1 MALSEGLANITR
13 GFRFHAAISGGKTW
27 RLCYLLVYYGV
38 FLLFRWGDRYS
49 RPLRWLKRLGLSDK
63 RVVVT
68 MPDGVRISLD
78 LHTAFDPLYQI
89 YEARD
94 YAVLDPFV
102 PREGDVVLDLGA
114 NVGIYALWAAARV
127 GPEGRVVAVEPHPGN
142 FALLR
147 SNAEANGFSW
157 LTPVQAAAADAPGR
171 ARLYIH
177 PRAINFS
184 LVRTA
189 EEFVDVEV
197 LTVDGLAER
206 LGLSRVAIVKVDVE
220 GSEPAVL
227 KGARGVLE
235 RHKPFVAL
243 ERDALDTQTGEQF
256 QGVRYVWRDISAIRY
271 AVPRERE
278 SALSPLAQQAQ
289 LKAP

>member
-1 MALSEGLANITR
+1 MALSEGLANIAR
-13 GFRFHAAISGGKTW
+13 GFRFHMAIPGGTAW
-27 RLCYLLVYYGV
+27 RLCYLAIYYGV
-38 FLLFRWGDRYS
+38 FLLFRWGDRYT
-49 RPLRWLKRLGLSDK
+49 RPIRWLKRLGLSDK
-63 RVVVT
+63 RVTVR

-94 YAVLDPFV
+94 YAVPESFR
-102 PREGDVVLDLGA
+102 PKPGDVVLDVGA
-114 NVGIYALWAAARV
+114 NVGTYALWAAARV

-142 FALLR
+142 FALLKK
-147 SNAEANGFSW
+147 NAEENGFVW
-157 LTPVQAAAADAPGR
+157 LTPVQAAASDAPGR

-184 LVRTA
+184 LVRKT
-189 EEFVDVEV
+189 EQHVDVEV

-206 LGLSRVAIVKVDVE
+206 LGLSRVSLIKVDVE

-227 KGARGVLE
+227 KGARLVLE

-256 QGVRYVWRDISAIRY
+256 QAVGYVWRDIEAIRY

-278 SALSPLAQQAQ
+278 PALSS
-289 LKAP
+289 